1 MLNLLTLFSGP
12 YALLARWVVLVALVA
27 AIAGFG
33 AYKMHQHDQKKYDA
47 LKREYD
53 TFKGGVAA
61 LGAAAQQVKEQ
72 TDARL
77 TKAKTD
83 ADKTLADAISSNAS
97 NLARLRKQRDDARS
111 SSLPSAPANTS
122 RPNLYCADRAILEQG
137 MGDALR
143 LVREGGR
150 GLADK
155 GTENT
160 LRLSTAIDWA
170 RAIK

>member
-12 YALLARWVVLVALVA
+12 YALLSRWIVLGFLVV

-33 AYKMHQHDQKKYDA
+33 AYKMHQYDQKKYDA

-61 LGAAAQQVKEQ
+61 LGAAAKIVKEQ

-77 TKAKTD
+77 EKAKTD
-83 ADKTLADAISSNAS
+83 ADKILADAISSNAS
-97 NLARLRKQRDDARS
+97 NLARMRKQRDDARGRI
-111 SSLPSAPANTS
+111 LPNPTADT
-122 RPNLYCADRAILEQG
+122 RRTDLYCADRAIFEQG

-143 LVREGGR
+143 LIREGGR

-170 RAIK
+170 RSIK

>member
-1 MLNLLTLFSGP
+1 MLNLFSGP
-12 YALLARWVVLVALVA
+12 YALIARWVALAAFVA

-47 LKREYD
+47 LKGEYD
-53 TFKGGVAA
+53 TFKGGIVA
-61 LGAAAQQVKEQ
+61 LGAAAKIVKEQ
-72 TDARL
+72 TVARL

-83 ADKTLADAISSNAS
+83 ADKTLAAALNSNAS
-97 NLARLRKQRDDARS
+97 NLARLRKQRDDARGRV
-111 SSLPSAPANTS
+111 LPNIATDS
-122 RPNLYCADRAILEQG
+122 RRTDLYCADRAILEQG

-170 RAIK
+170 RSIK